1 MSAPRPTLDRPPDP
15 SPARLQ
21 SLDVFRGATIAGMTL
36 VNNPGDWGNVYPQLL
51 HANWHGW
58 TFTDLIYP
66 FFLWIVGVS
75 LTLSF
80 ARRVERGDHRG
91 RLFLHTFRRAATIFA
106 IGLLINFLGSFNLAT
121 VRIPGVLQRIA
132 ICYLVA
138 AVIFLRTSWKA
149 QAIWA
154 AALLAVYWALMTL
167 VPVPGHGPG
176 VLEPGRNLANWI
188 DSIVLRGHM
197 WRETL
202 TWDPEGL
209 LSTLPAI
216 ATTLMGVLT
225 GHVLRLK
232 RSAAEKTAWLFA
244 AGNALMFAAVV
255 MSIWFPINKSLW
267 TSSFAVLMAGLA
279 ANVFA
284 FCYWVVDVQGWRRW
298 AYPFKV
304 FGVNA
309 IAIYV
314 LTDFIVIGAE
324 HIHIG
329 GQPLQR
335 WLFQNLYAPFAA
347 PKMASLL
354 WAVSFVALM
363 YLIAWVLYRRNWF
376 IKV

>member
-1 MSAPRPTLDRPPDP
+1 
-15 SPARLQ
+15 
-21 SLDVFRGATIAGMTL
+21 MTL
-36 VNNPGDWGNVYPQLL
+36 VNNPGDWGNVYAQLL
-51 HANWHGW
+51 HAKWSGW
-58 TFTDLIYP
+58 TFTDVIFP

-80 ARRVERGDHRG
+80 ARRIERGDDRG

-106 IGLLINFLGSFNLAT
+106 IGLLINFLGSLDFASL
-121 VRIPGVLQRIA
+121 RISGVLQRIA
-132 ICYLVA
+132 VCYLIA

-149 QAIWA
+149 QAIWT
-154 AALLAVYWALMTL
+154 AALLALYWALMTL
-167 VPVPGHGPG
+167 VPVPGYGPG
-176 VLEPGRNLANWI
+176 VIEPGRNLANWI

-216 ATTLMGVLT
+216 ATTLFGVLT
-225 GHVLRLK
+225 GHVLRL
-232 RSAAEKTAWLFA
+232 RLSAAEKTAWLFV
-244 AGNALMFAAVV
+244 AGNALMFAAFV

-267 TSSFAVLMAGLA
+267 TSSYAVLMAGLA

-314 LTDFIVIGAE
+314 LTDFIVIGAA

-329 GQPLQR
+329 GVPLQR
-335 WLFQNLYAPFAA
+335 WLFQNVYAPLAS
-347 PKMASLL
+347 PNLASLL

-363 YLIAWVLYRRNWF
+363 YLIAWVLYRRKWF